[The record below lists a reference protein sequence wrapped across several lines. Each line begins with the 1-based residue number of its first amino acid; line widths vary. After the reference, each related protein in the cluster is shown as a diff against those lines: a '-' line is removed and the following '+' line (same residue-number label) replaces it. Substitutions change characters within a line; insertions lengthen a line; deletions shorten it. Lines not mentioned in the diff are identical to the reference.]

1 MFVNSMAFTTQLSRS
16 VSNNKKSYWRNTL
29 NIKKHYLKRTLWV
42 SSILLTGLVTG
53 CNSSNDSSSPEII
66 DPEFTVTATSPADKA
81 AAAPLNH
88 KVIAAFSEAVDA
100 STIDKVSFS
109 VKVTGGTAVSGSVS
123 VDAPSHTA
131 TFTPDN
137 NFTAGTDYTATL
149 TTAIKSKADG
159 KALAENYVWSFT
171 GGATDDDA
179 PIIVKPTNP
188 ADGDTGVLLNRAVS
202 VNFSEVLDPATAK
215 EANFTLSGGGT
226 DVEGVISFGGTVVT
240 FTPSENLAKNTEYT
254 ATVTKGITDL
264 AGNTLATDF
273 VWTFETGSTIAE
285 GPKPVN
291 LGTAGDFAILTKTG
305 ITNVPASKITGN
317 IGASGITAAAMD
329 TVTCP
334 EITGNIYGDD
344 AGLTT
349 DCYIKSGK
357 AATAV
362 LDMGIAYTDAAGR
375 TTPDYTELYAGDISG
390 RTLEPG
396 LYKWGTNVLINK
408 DVTLEGGPND
418 VWIFQI
424 AGDVIQASGTYVTL
438 TGGALAKNVFWQVG
452 GGAGVSLDT
461 GAHFKG
467 VVLAVKKITVK
478 TDARVNGRLLSQ
490 TAVTLQQ
497 NDITEPE

>member
-1 MFVNSMAFTTQLSRS
+1 
-16 VSNNKKSYWRNTL
+16 L

-42 SSILLTGLVTG
+42 SSILLTTLVTG

-66 DPEFTVTATSPADKA
+66 NPEFTVTATNPTDDDKA
-81 AAAPLNH
+81 TSLNRTPLNR

-109 VKVTGGTAVSGSVS
+109 VKDAGGVALIGEVS

-131 TFTPDN
+131 TFAP
-137 NFTAGTDYTATL
+137 AGSGFAADTRYTATL
-149 TTAIKSKADG
+149 TTAIKSTVG
-159 KALAENYVWSFT
+159 SKALANDYVWSFT
-171 GGATDDDA
+171 SGTATDDDA
-179 PIIVKPTNP
+179 PIVESTNP
-188 ADGDTGVLLNRAVS
+188 DDGDIGVLLNRAVS
-202 VNFSEVLDPATAK
+202 ANFSEVLDPSTAK
-215 EANFTLSGGGT
+215 DANFTLSGGGT
-226 DVEGVISFGGTVVT
+226 NVEGFISFGGTVVT
-240 FTPSENLAKNTEYT
+240 FTPNKYLDKSTDYT
-254 ATVTKGITDL
+254 ATLKKGIKDL
-264 AGNTLATDF
+264 AGNPLAAYDWSFT
-273 VWTFETGSTIAE
+273 TGKEVAE

-329 TVTCP
+329 TVICS

-344 AGLTT
+344 AGLTGPKY

-424 AGDVIQASGTYVTL
+424 AGDVIQASGTHVTL

-497 NDITEPE
+497 NDITEPAE